1 MPAIQERGRSFFLN
15 EEVSG
20 DISFFIPRVSGKV
33 PYRSNK
39 LAAGRREDGA
49 CLRLKLM

>member
-1 MPAIQERGRSFFLN
+1 MPAIQEGGHSFFLD

-20 DISFFIPRVSGKV
+20 DISFFVPRVSGKAPLCSTV
-33 PYRSNK
+33 